1 MIRYSEQ
8 KIDKSDILLVN
19 KVLKSKFI
27 TTGPIVEK
35 FEKKICSLVSS
46 KFSVSVTNA
55 SSGLII
61 ACKALDLKKNDYVW
75 TTPITFVATCTAVAH
90 CGAKVDFVDIDKK
103 NFLIS
108 PSLLEEKL
116 IKTPRI
122 KRPKILI
129 LVHLSGFPCDLKEF
143 RKLSKKYNFKIIED
157 ASHALGAKYLDSQ
170 IGDCKFSDITVFSF
184 HAVKIITTAEG
195 GVCTTNNKYLSEK
208 MKLYRSHGI
217 VRKIKDV
224 RSNKNYWKYDSISL
238 GYNFRMNDIQAAL
251 GIGQIK
257 KLKNYVKERS
267 LFAIYYKKL
276 LKDLPINFQAII
288 KNSSPSWHLF
298 IILLN
303 KKIRSNFFA
312 YMKSRKIGINF
323 HYKPIFLNSFFKS
336 KKINSYKKNYPNT
349 FYYMNRAV
357 SLPMHNNLNYLKIKY
372 ITKNIKKF
380 FKKSA
385 KHL

>member
-1 MIRYSEQ
+1 
-8 KIDKSDILLVN
+8 
-19 KVLKSKFI
+19 
-27 TTGPIVEK
+27 
-35 FEKKICSLVSS
+35 
-46 KFSVSVTNA
+46 
-55 SSGLII
+55 
-61 ACKALDLKKNDYVW
+61 
-75 TTPITFVATCTAVAH
+75 
-90 CGAKVDFVDIDKK
+90 
-103 NFLIS
+103 
-108 PSLLEEKL
+108 
-116 IKTPRI
+116 
-122 KRPKILI
+122 
-129 LVHLSGFPCDLKEF
+129 
-143 RKLSKKYNFKIIED
+143 
-157 ASHALGAKYLDSQ
+157 
-170 IGDCKFSDITVFSF
+170 
-184 HAVKIITTAEG
+184 
-195 GVCTTNNKYLSEK
+195 

-267 LFAIYYKKL
+267 LFAIYYKKF